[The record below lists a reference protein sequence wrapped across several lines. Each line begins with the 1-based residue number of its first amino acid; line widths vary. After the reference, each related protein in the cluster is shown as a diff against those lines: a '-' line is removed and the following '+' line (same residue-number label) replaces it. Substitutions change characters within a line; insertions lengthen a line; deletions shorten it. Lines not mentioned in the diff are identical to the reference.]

1 MAKGDQTPF
10 AGLVA
15 GDGTDMPEW
24 YSERHG
30 VTVAEDPPDLRT
42 VVEGLE
48 SVTDVT
54 AGYKDPETD
63 EWIEVPRRRAVV
75 NPEWLGDGLEEAN
88 RGDALWQFASDQYT
102 PVTPEDMWGPL
113 VSVARRMDLSV
124 YGVVTEHRHG
134 GEVHADLVL
143 PDFRFEVGE
152 DTYVLTYESGFS
164 HYGDQS
170 LYYSVGAVNERTGS
184 MYRGMTDKETCP
196 HRGSATDKVAAWWED
211 GLNRAEEATSTLG
224 SVMREAMRYT
234 VPLKGEGMP
243 YNLGGFFE
251 ALKWPDAL
259 AEAAA
264 AHVKETNT
272 GGAEPEEATALAL
285 YEGMAAAMTNEYEGK
300 TGGYHL
306 KRLNRKANK
315 VLFSPPS
322 AEAQVINYWQTQLA
336 EQETLD
342 MEERQQRTALGERYG
357 DTQAAVEHYQ
367 DTKEQLKEILNEAGV

>member
-1 MAKGDQTPF
+1 MGKGKQTPF
-10 AGLVA
+10 AGLKA
-15 GDGTDMPEW
+15 GSNTAMPEW
-24 YSERHG
+24 YRERHG
-30 VTVAEDPPDLRT
+30 VPVDEDLPSLRE
-42 VVEGLE
+42 VVDGLE
-48 SVTDVT
+48 SVTDVV

-75 NPEWLGDGLEEAN
+75 NPEWLGAGLEEVN

-102 PVTPEDMWGPL
+102 PVPPEDMWGPL
-113 VSVARRMDLSV
+113 ANVASRMDLNV
-124 YGVVTEHRHG
+124 FGVVTEHRHG

-143 PDFRFEVGE
+143 PDFRFDVGE

-170 LYYSVGAVNERTGS
+170 LYYTVGAVNERTGS

-196 HRGSATDKVAAWWED
+196 HRGRATDKVAAWWED
-211 GLNRAEEATSTLG
+211 GLSNAEQATSTLG
-224 SVMREAMRYT
+224 SVMREAMRYV
-234 VPLKGEGMP
+234 VPFEGMP
-243 YNLGGFFE
+243 YNVVGFME
-251 ALKWPDAL
+251 GLKWPDAL

-264 AHVKETNT
+264 EHVKSVNT
-272 GGAEPEEATALAL
+272 GGAEPDEATALAL
-285 YEGMAAAMTNEYEGK
+285 YEGMAAAMTNEYQGK

-306 KRLNRKANK
+306 KRLNKRANK

-322 AEAQVINYWQTQLA
+322 AEATVINYWQTQLA

-342 MEERQQRTALGERYG
+342 MEERQHRTALGERYG

-367 DTKEQLKEILNEAGV
+367 DTKEQLKEILKEAGA